1 MKTVPLNDTRVFKLS
16 NGLWT
21 GKKEPLVEA
30 FVLRNTNFGLDGQLN
45 SSDVARLRVE
55 ERQLAKRRLDDG
67 DIIVER
73 SGGGPKQPVGRVAF
87 FDLEREGAFSFS
99 NFTSAIRV
107 LARDEFEPR
116 FVHYFLLHFYLMG
129 GTKSLQSNTTGLR
142 NLNFDAYTQVEVPQ
156 PPLRE
161 QRDIAVVLRKVQDA
175 V

>member
-55 ERQLAKRRLDDG
+55 ERQLAKRRLGDG

-87 FDLEREGAFSFS
+87 FDLKREGAFSFS

-107 LARDEFEPR
+107 LAGAM
-116 FVHYFLLHFYLMG
+116 L
-129 GTKSLQSNTTGLR
+129 
-142 NLNFDAYTQVEVPQ
+142 
-156 PPLRE
+156 
-161 QRDIAVVLRKVQDA
+161 
-175 V
+175 